1 VGYSKLVW
9 TCESH
14 KNSFTF
20 VTQITGN
27 SDNKIVEDN
36 DILNKGQ
43 TDSDGLLKVDP
54 IDVLL

>member
-1 VGYSKLVW
+1 VSLIRIR
-9 TCESH
+9 
-14 KNSFTF
+14 SFTF

-36 DILNKGQ
+36 DILNEGQ
-43 TDSDGLLKVDP
+43 TDYDGLLKVDP